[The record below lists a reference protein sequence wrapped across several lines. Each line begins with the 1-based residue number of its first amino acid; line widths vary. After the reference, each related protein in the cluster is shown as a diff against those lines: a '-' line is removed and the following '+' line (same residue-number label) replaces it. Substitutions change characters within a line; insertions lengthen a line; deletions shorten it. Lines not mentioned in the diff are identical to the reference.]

1 MPFDFIK
8 LNVVISLQIT
18 MSVVTIMVDV
28 PMSVSTCWLPIVV
41 NVLLDILYCLTN
53 VTALKEV
60 IIKYKLAIYNYMEM

>member
-1 MPFDFIK
+1 
-8 LNVVISLQIT
+8 

-28 PMSVSTCWLPIVV
+28 LMSVSTCWLPIVV

-60 IIKYKLAIYNYMEM
+60 I